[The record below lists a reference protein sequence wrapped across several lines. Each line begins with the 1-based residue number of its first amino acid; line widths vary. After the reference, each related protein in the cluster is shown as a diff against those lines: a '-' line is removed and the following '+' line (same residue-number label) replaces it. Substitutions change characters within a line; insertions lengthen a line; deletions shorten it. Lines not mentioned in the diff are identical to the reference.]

1 MSTSDGVV
9 IGSTQIFGTAPRNT
23 AFNLV
28 LLADGFT
35 EAQQP
40 GFETACDDFVTALR
54 ATRPFD
60 ELSPAINVFRVN
72 VSSTDSG
79 ADDPTSTGGTG
90 AVVRTYFDSTFGSNG
105 IRRLLVCNQT
115 TALQVA
121 AAQVPEFT
129 VAIVVVNSSVYG
141 GSGGS
146 VATYSLASGAT
157 EIAIHEM
164 GHTAFGLAD
173 EYPSYA
179 GGNETGHDH
188 HPAGEPSEPNV
199 TTNTDRN
206 TLKWRSVVSPAT
218 AIPTMS
224 NPDCSQVD
232 SRPEPGGRRRR
243 GTVRRCPLLPL
254 RRLPGAV
261 RLQDAQSRRAV
272 LPCVRAGDP
281 RPHPGG
287 IGPAAANWLRAALL
301 TAHHSCTV
309 SSASGWPATSHASRP
324 PRYQ

>member
-121 AAQVPEFT
+121 ATQVPEFT

-199 TTNTDRN
+199 TTNSDRN

-232 SRPEPGGRRRR
+232 SRPSPVAADVVGLFEGAHYYHCGGFRAQYDCKMRNLGVPFCRVCEQAIRDRIPVASVPPPQTGYARR
-243 GTVRRCPLLPL
+243 
-254 RRLPGAV
+254 
-261 RLQDAQSRRAV
+261 
-272 LPCVRAGDP
+272 
-281 RPHPGG
+281 
-287 IGPAAANWLRAALL
+287 
-301 TAHHSCTV
+301 
-309 SSASGWPATSHASRP
+309 
-324 PRYQ
+324 Y

>member
-40 GFETACDDFVTALR
+40 GFDTACDDFVTALR

-90 AVVRTYFDSTFGSNG
+90 AVVRTYFDSTFGSNS

-146 VATYSLASGAT
+146 VATYSLATGAT

-188 HPAGEPSEPNV
+188 HPAGRAERTERHHQHRPQYAEMALGRV
-199 TTNTDRN
+199 AGDGDTDHEQSGLQPGRQ
-206 TLKWRSVVSPAT
+206 
-218 AIPTMS
+218 PT
-224 NPDCSQVD
+224 Q
-232 SRPEPGGRRRR
+232 PGACRCR
-243 GTVRRCPLLPL
+243 GTVRRRPLLPL
-254 RRLPGAV
+254 RRLP
-261 RLQDAQSRRAV
+261 AQYDCKMRNLGVPFCRVCEQAIRDRIPVESVPPPQTGYARR
-272 LPCVRAGDP
+272 
-281 RPHPGG
+281 
-287 IGPAAANWLRAALL
+287 
-301 TAHHSCTV
+301 
-309 SSASGWPATSHASRP
+309 
-324 PRYQ
+324 Y